1 MTFKSLYIFDWQVDI
16 NFSEVER
23 ERERE
28 RDREREREGRR
39 ELGIYSVT
47 FTLIS
52 GLFWIPSLQNNI

>member
-1 MTFKSLYIFDWQVDI
+1 MEIA
-16 NFSEVER
+16 FSEGER

-28 RDREREREGRR
+28 RAEREGRR

-52 GLFWIPSLQNNI
+52 GTTLLGEEREVGEGEGRQYLKYL